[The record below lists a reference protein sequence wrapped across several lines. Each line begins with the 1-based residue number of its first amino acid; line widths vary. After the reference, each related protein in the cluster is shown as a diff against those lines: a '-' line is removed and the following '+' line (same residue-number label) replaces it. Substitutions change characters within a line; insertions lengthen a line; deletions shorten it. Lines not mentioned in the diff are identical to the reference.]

1 MLGIDHEPGVLDA
14 SQSSELKK
22 RNSHSQPKG
31 TVKTMRH
38 ITSTNSVAR
47 IAGVLA
53 SILAFALCGLAQVG
67 GPPAPGTRSTPLPLS
82 GRNGQGGGVITTE
95 APVPSTTTS
104 VNALNPA
111 VSVSGAYVGSI
122 LSTATNPFSGKLSL
136 EDAIHR
142 GTAYNLG
149 AVGMNQALRQ
159 VRGQAKAARSALLP
173 NISGSVA
180 DTEETINLRSFGF
193 NFNFPGFTLPT
204 VVGPFNVLDVRARL
218 SQSIGDFTAINNY
231 RSARQLARAG
241 DFAARDAQDLVA
253 LAVAGSY
260 LQVIAASARVEAARA
275 QLETANSLNQRTILE
290 LQSGRAAEI
299 DVNHSRVEVLL
310 EQERLITLQNEL
322 AKQKITLARLTGL
335 PPNDQYEIS
344 NSIPFAPA
352 PPISVEDA
360 LRQALDQRADLKAA
374 EVQVTA
380 AERALAA
387 ARAERLPSGSLS
399 ADFGGIGPA
408 SQLHST
414 YTVVATLSV
423 PIWNGGRTSGAIQQ
437 AEAAL
442 AQRRAELEDSRSQ
455 VESEVRRAY
464 LDVAAAANQVEVARQ
479 NLDVNHET
487 LGQTRVK
494 YETGVGTNVDV
505 VQSQQSLSSAQLD
518 YIDSIFAHN
527 LAKLSLARAL
537 GGTADKLA
545 QFLSVQ

>member
-1 MLGIDHEPGVLDA
+1 
-14 SQSSELKK
+14 
-22 RNSHSQPKG
+22 
-31 TVKTMRH
+31 MRH
-38 ITSTNSVAR
+38 ITLTNSVAR
-47 IAGVLA
+47 ITGVLA
-53 SILAFALCGLAQVG
+53 SILGFALCGLAQVG
-67 GPPAPGTRSTPLPLS
+67 GPPPPSTRPTPLPLS

-104 VNALNPA
+104 VNALNPT

-122 LSTATNPFSGKLSL
+122 PSTATNPFSGKLSL

-142 GTAYNLG
+142 GIAYNLG

-159 VRGQAKAARSALLP
+159 VHSQAKAARSALLP
-173 NISGSVA
+173 NISGNVT
-180 DTEETINLRSFGF
+180 DTEETLNLRSIGF
-193 NFNFPGFTLPT
+193 NFNFPGFALPS
-204 VVGPFNVLDVRARL
+204 VVGPFNVLDVRARF

-231 RSARQLARAG
+231 RSARQLARAS

-260 LQVIAASARVEAARA
+260 LQVNAASARVEAARA
-275 QLETANSLNQRTILE
+275 QLETANSLNRRTILE

-352 PPISVEDA
+352 PPISLEDA
-360 LRQALDQRADLKAA
+360 LRQALDHRADLKAA

-408 SQLHST
+408 SQMHST

-423 PIWNGGRTSGAIQQ
+423 PIWNGGRTSGDIQQ